1 MQLEGNNMFTHL
13 DNQNQ
18 PRMVDI
24 SGKNLTLRSATA
36 QAQIQLPR
44 CLQEYIKGN
53 EIMLKKGAVFQ
64 TAIIAGT
71 MAVKKTQELIPFCHQ
86 IPIESCRFEI
96 DIDDNFLVTINC
108 TVKTEAKTGVEMEA
122 LCGVTI
128 AALTIYDMCKSISSD
143 MLIRETRLLTKTGGT
158 TTRLERPLY
167 GLILTGGLSKRMGQD
182 KALLDCYG
190 QPCALYLYKLMQSYC
205 EQVYLSARPDQW
217 LSTPLEGLPILP
229 DQVTSVGP
237 ISGLLTAFQTHPD
250 VNWLVIA
257 CDLMQVQAHTI
268 EYLLAHYQENTI
280 ATCYTNNEQGFP
292 EPLCAI
298 YTPKAQVVFA
308 EAYHG
313 GIYCPVKILQN
324 QCCTLVKPRNPNE
337 LINVN
342 TPEDYARIGN

>member
-1 MQLEGNNMFTHL
+1 MLTHL
-13 DNQNQ
+13 DAQNQ

-24 SGKNLTLRSATA
+24 SGKNLTIRSATA

-44 CLQEYIKGN
+44 RLQEYIKGN
-53 EIMLKKGAVFQ
+53 EILLEKGAVFQ

-96 DIDDNFLVTINC
+96 NIDDNFLVTINC
-108 TVKTEAKTGVEMEA
+108 RVKTSAKTGVEMEA

-128 AALTIYDMCKSISSD
+128 AALTIYDMCKSVSSD
-143 MLIRETRLLTKTGGT
+143 MIIRESRLLMKTGGKV
-158 TTRLERPLY
+158 TRLERPLY

-182 KALLDCYG
+182 KALLDYHG

-268 EYLLAHYQENTI
+268 EYLLADYQENTI
-280 ATCYTNNEQGFP
+280 ATCYRNHEQGFP

-298 YTPKAQVVFA
+298 YTPKAQAVFA
-308 EAYHG
+308 EAYQA

-324 QCCTLVKPRNPNE
+324 QSCTLVKPRNPNE
-337 LINVN
+337 LMNVN